1 MTPLATRVSR
11 FADEERMFRR
21 TKRVLAAVSGG
32 PDSVALLLVLLE
44 LRERFGLTVQAC
56 HFDHQ
61 LRPDSREDLEFVREL
76 CATLGV
82 PCFSGEGDVR
92 GVARQQ
98 RRSIEDVARMM
109 RYQFLAFVAG
119 EKQADCVA
127 TGHTAGDQAETVL
140 MRILRGT
147 GVRGIRGMLPVSDLP
162 GSAMRLVRPLLVASR
177 EETLAM
183 CEAAGVEPRIDP
195 TNAEYSA
202 TRNRVRE
209 VILPALRAENP
220 SIDAAL
226 RGLAASA
233 REVFGDVERAA
244 NGASPVERG
253 PMGAI
258 YATGTLRALPAE
270 ALTLV
275 IEREAAFSKLEAEVN
290 RTRIGNARR
299 VLATGHGQVAFG
311 QALVEASCG
320 WVRIGPAVEPGPFEA
335 KVLNVPGA
343 TLAGPWRVEVSTSEF
358 EARPGASLA
367 TIDANR
373 VRGVLRVRPLAAGD
387 RMAYHGIERKVADVL
402 AQAKV
407 PRWERAGAVA
417 ITDSAG
423 VHAVITPHRAF
434 EAAHSPEPEPYFVR
448 ITATPAR

>member
-1 MTPLATRVSR
+1 MTPLAARVSR
-11 FADEERMFRR
+11 FADQERMFRR

-44 LRERFGLTVQAC
+44 IRERFGLTVQAC

-61 LRPDSREDLEFVREL
+61 LRPGSRDDLEFVREL
-76 CATLGV
+76 CTTLDV

-98 RRSIEDVARMM
+98 RRSIEDAARMM

-183 CEAAGVEPRIDP
+183 CGAAGIAPRMDP
-195 TNAEYSA
+195 TNAEHSA
-202 TRNRVRE
+202 TRNRVRGA
-209 VILPALRAENP
+209 ILPALRSENP
-220 SIDAAL
+220 SVDAAL

-233 REVFGDVERAA
+233 REIFADVERAA
-244 NGASPVERG
+244 NGASPAERG
-253 PMGAI
+253 AMGAV
-258 YATGTLRALPAE
+258 YATSTLRALPAE

-275 IEREAAFSKLEAEVN
+275 IEREAAFSKLDPDVN
-290 RTRIGNARR
+290 RTRIENALR
-299 VLATGHGQVAFG
+299 VLATGHGEVAFG
-311 QALVEASCG
+311 QALLEASCG
-320 WVRIGPAVEPGPFEA
+320 WTRIGPVVEREPFEA

-343 TLAGPWRVEVSTSEF
+343 TLAGPWRVEVSTSEL

-367 TIDANR
+367 AIDANR

-387 RMAYHGIERKVADVL
+387 RIAYHGIERKVADVF

-407 PRWERAGAVA
+407 PRWERAGALA
-417 ITDSAG
+417 ITDGSG
-423 VHAVITPHRAF
+423 VQAVVLPRRTF
-434 EAAHSPEPEPYFVR
+434 EAAHSPEPDPYFIRVS
-448 ITATPAR
+448 ATPPR

>member
-1 MTPLATRVSR
+1 
-11 FADEERMFRR
+11 MFRR

-61 LRPDSREDLEFVREL
+61 LRPGSREDLEFVREL
-76 CATLGV
+76 CTTLEV

-98 RRSIEDVARMM
+98 RRSIEDTARMM

-147 GVRGIRGMLPVSDLP
+147 GVRGIRGMLPVSDVP
-162 GSAMRLVRPLLVASR
+162 GSAIRLVRPLLVASR

-183 CEAAGVEPRIDP
+183 CEAGGVTPRIDP
-195 TNAEYSA
+195 TNAEHSA

-209 VILPALRAENP
+209 AILPGLRAENA

-233 REVFGDVERAA
+233 REVFADVERAA
-244 NGASPVERG
+244 NGANPIERG
-253 PMGAI
+253 PIGAI
-258 YATGTLRALPAE
+258 YATGVLRALPAE

-275 IEREAAFSKLEAEVN
+275 VEREAAFSKLEAEVN
-290 RTRIGNARR
+290 RTRIENARR
-299 VLATGHGQVAFG
+299 ILATGHGQVAFG
-311 QALVEASCG
+311 QALLEASCG
-320 WVRIGPAVEPGPFEA
+320 QVRIGQAIEPEPFEA

-343 TLAGPWRVEVSTSEF
+343 TVAGPWRVEVSTSEL
-358 EARPGASLA
+358 EATPGATLA
-367 TIDANR
+367 AIDANG
-373 VRGVLRVRPLAAGD
+373 VRGVLRMRPLAPGD
-387 RMAYHGIERKVADVL
+387 RVACHGRERKVADVL
-402 AQAKV
+402 AQTKV

-417 ITDSAG
+417 ITGGDN
-423 VHAVITPHRAF
+423 VHAVLTPHRSF
-434 EAAHSPEPEPYFVR
+434 AADATAEPDPYHVR
-448 ITATPAR
+448 LTRMPR

>member
-1 MTPLATRVSR
+1 
-11 FADEERMFRR
+11 MFRR

-61 LRPDSREDLEFVREL
+61 LRPGSREDLEFVREL
-76 CATLGV
+76 CATLDV
-82 PCFSGEGDVR
+82 PCYSGEGDVR

-98 RRSIEDVARMM
+98 GRSIEDTARMM

-140 MRILRGT
+140 MRVLRGT
-147 GVRGIRGMLPVSDLP
+147 GVRGIRGMLPVSDIP
-162 GSAMRLVRPLLVASR
+162 GSAIRLVRPLLVASR

-183 CEAAGVEPRIDP
+183 CEAGGVTPRVDP
-195 TNAEYSA
+195 TNAEHSA

-209 VILPALRAENP
+209 AILPALRAENA

-233 REVFGDVERAA
+233 REVFADVERAA
-244 NGASPVERG
+244 NGTSPIERG
-253 PMGAI
+253 PMGSI
-258 YATGTLRALPAE
+258 YATGALRALPAE

-275 IEREAAFSKLEAEVN
+275 IEREAAFSKLEADVN
-290 RTRIGNARR
+290 RTRIENARR
-299 VLATGHGQVAFG
+299 ILETGHGQVAFG
-311 QALVEASCG
+311 QALLETSCG
-320 WVRIGPAVEPGPFEA
+320 FVRIGHAVEPETFEA
-335 KVLNVPGA
+335 RVLNVPGG
-343 TLAGPWRVEVSTSEF
+343 TVAGPWRVDVSTGEF
-358 EARPGASLA
+358 EARPGATLA
-367 TIDANR
+367 TIDANG
-373 VRGVLRVRPLAAGD
+373 VRGVLRVRPVVPGD
-387 RMAYHGIERKVADVL
+387 RVAYHGVERKVADVL

-417 ITDSAG
+417 ITGGDT
-423 VHAVITPHRAF
+423 VHAVLTPQRAF
-434 EAAHSPEPEPYFVR
+434 GADPTAEPDPYHVR
-448 ITATPAR
+448 LTRMAR